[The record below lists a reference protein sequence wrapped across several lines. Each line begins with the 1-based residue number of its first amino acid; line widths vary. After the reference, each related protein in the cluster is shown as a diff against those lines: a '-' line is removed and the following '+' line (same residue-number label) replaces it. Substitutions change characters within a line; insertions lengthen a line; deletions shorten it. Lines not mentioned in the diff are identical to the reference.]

1 MRASWCRNERQGDLA
16 RGKRVVRKGEI
27 KIIEQQV
34 LDLGLKNEKAALVA
48 EWKRQFWELL
58 SLNRN
63 LEKSVAFFAVLRRFF
78 DGFEADARLDFK
90 VRNDRPGNNK
100 NVFFSVFFL
109 ISKVLKGG
117 ENFIEWLDS
126 RVQHHPKTLQIN
138 LVLWEFYCYR
148 LVFCEPFAKGLPK
161 MDI

>member
-1 MRASWCRNERQGDLA
+1 MRASWCRNERQGDLSG
-16 RGKRVVRKGEI
+16 GKRVGRKGEI

-48 EWKRQFWELL
+48 ALVAEWKRQFRELL

-100 NVFFSVFFL
+100 NICSILFQKF
-109 ISKVLKGG
+109 
-117 ENFIEWLDS
+117 
-126 RVQHHPKTLQIN
+126 
-138 LVLWEFYCYR
+138 
-148 LVFCEPFAKGLPK
+148 
-161 MDI
+161 